1 MEIIWYI
8 TWYEWW
14 NKFPVNWDC
23 EATVLT
29 ITPPC
34 HPVEWVIKPNTQG
47 QRRGWISL
55 WYFLYVCENRTNRNK
70 ISARQIDLTGGL
82 QVCEMLM
89 IFQLQYKLIF
99 PFAIASH
106 NSLLSTAFHAW
117 LLNRISRLVGSS
129 PAAANEA
136 ENWELISYWAEK
148 TPSLSS
154 SPLSTARPSDIHGN
168 FIWGLSYFIGV
179 VFP

>member
-1 MEIIWYI
+1 MIWFS

-70 ISARQIDLTGGL
+70 ISAWQIDLTGGL
-82 QVCEMLM
+82 QVCAMLM